1 MEIIK
6 IALIIL
12 VAVITVSCLPLWE
25 KSIVSAIS
33 ISVSLIVLWFVIN
46 TVLPIVIEI
55 KSVFNSWITTD
66 LSVVFKA
73 MGISLITQFV
83 ADLAID
89 NGNKTLANQ
98 MIFAGKIAIVVLA
111 MPVFLQVLEILG
123 RIVK

>member
-1 MEIIK
+1 MDIIK

-12 VAVITVSCLPLWE
+12 ISVFTVSFVPALE
-25 KSIVSAIS
+25 KSIISVIS
-33 ISVSLIVLWFVIN
+33 ISTSLIVLWLVARTIS
-46 TVLPIVIEI
+46 PIISEI
-55 KSVFNSWITTD
+55 KTVFYNWTDTD
-66 LSVVFKA
+66 LSVIFKT

-83 ADLAID
+83 ADVAID

-111 MPVFLQVLEILG
+111 MPIYFKVLEILG

>member
-12 VAVITVSCLPLWE
+12 VAVITVSCLPVWE

>member
-1 MEIIK
+1 MDVIK

-12 VAVITVSCLPLWE
+12 VAVITVSCLPVWE

-111 MPVFLQVLEILG
+111 MPIYFKVLEILG

>member
-12 VAVITVSCLPLWE
+12 VAVITVSCLPVWE

-46 TVLPIVIEI
+46 AVLPIVIEI

>member
-1 MEIIK
+1 MDIIK

-12 VAVITVSCLPLWE
+12 IGIITISCLPVWE
-25 KSIVSAIS
+25 KSVISVIS
-33 ISVSLIVLWFVIN
+33 ISAALIVLWFIVRTISPIIN
-46 TVLPIVIEI
+46 EI
-55 KSVFNSWITTD
+55 KTVFDSWISTD

-83 ADLAID
+83 ADIAVD

>member
-6 IALIIL
+6 IALIII
-12 VAVITVSCLPLWE
+12 VAVITVSCLPVWE

-55 KSVFNSWITTD
+55 KSVFNNWITTD

>member
-1 MEIIK
+1 MDIIK
-6 IALIIL
+6 IALVVLISII
-12 VAVITVSCLPLWE
+12 VVSCLPVWE
-25 KSIVSAIS
+25 KSVISAIS
-33 ISVSLIVLWFVIN
+33 ISSSLIILWLVIN
-46 TVLPIVIEI
+46 TVSPVVSEI
-55 KSVFNSWITTD
+55 KTVFNSWISTD

-83 ADLAID
+83 ADVAVD

-111 MPVFLQVLEILG
+111 MPIYFQVLEILG

>member
-12 VAVITVSCLPLWE
+12 VAVITVSCLPVWE

-111 MPVFLQVLEILG
+111 MPVFLQVLKILG

>member
-1 MEIIK
+1 MDIIK

-12 VAVITVSCLPLWE
+12 IGIITISCLPVWE
-25 KSIVSAIS
+25 KSVISVIS
-33 ISVSLIVLWFVIN
+33 ISAALIVLWFIVRTISPIIN
-46 TVLPIVIEI
+46 EI
-55 KSVFNSWITTD
+55 KTVFDSWISTD

-83 ADLAID
+83 ADIAVD

-111 MPVFLQVLEILG
+111 MPVYFQVLEILG

>member
-12 VAVITVSCLPLWE
+12 VEVITVSCLPVWE